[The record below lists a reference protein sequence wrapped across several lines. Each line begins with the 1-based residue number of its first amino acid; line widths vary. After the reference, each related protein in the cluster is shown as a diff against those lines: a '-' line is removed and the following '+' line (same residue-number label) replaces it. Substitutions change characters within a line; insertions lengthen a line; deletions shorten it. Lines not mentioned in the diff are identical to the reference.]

1 MITLITYDIT
11 EPKRLTRLHKFL
23 KEFGL
28 NTQKSVFECDIDDEA
43 IKKIRV
49 YCRDNL
55 DIADDSVRIYKICNR
70 CINKVV
76 LSGKGI
82 KVTQF
87 EYMIIG
93 DD

>member
-11 EPKRLTRLHKFL
+11 EPKRLNDLRKFL

-28 NTQKSVFECDIDDEA
+28 RTQYSVFECDIDDIA
-43 IKKIRV
+43 LKRIRA

-55 DIADDSVRIYKICNR
+55 DLGKDSVRVYKICNR

-76 LSGKGI
+76 ISGTGL
-82 KVTQF
+82 KVTQLD
-87 EYMIIG
+87 YMVV
-93 DD
+93 

>member
-11 EPKRLTRLHKFL
+11 DPKRLIRLHKFL

-28 NTQKSVFECDIDDEA
+28 NTQKSVFECDIDEQA
-43 IKKIRV
+43 LKRIRT
-49 YCRDNL
+49 YCRDKL
-55 DIADDSVRIYKICNR
+55 DIATDSVRIYKICNH

-76 LSGKGI
+76 ISGQGI
-82 KVTQF
+82 KVTQY
-87 EYMIIG
+87 EYILV